1 MIIIKLG
8 KKLKRAVSLGI
19 ALLMAVNMVYF
30 PNERQFAHAAVVTP
44 TIPTVVSTYVA
55 ADKTE
60 ISAYDQQVH
69 LKVMAKMSSGPD
81 KELKKNTASSS
92 TDPQLNS
99 VHYSSTIAGVTID
112 DATGVLTYDGSSGQ
126 VPVDVRASVNYLDVV
141 YFEGFEG
148 GTLGSFTHDPGAT
161 NTSTT
166 SVVAKT
172 GVPAH
177 SGSFSANRNNSGTTN
192 NTLRAD
198 MGAPMK
204 GTVTAWVYNGTPV
217 GNSRNNIFVG
227 TKLNAAT
234 NGVDISNG
242 LLLGE
247 HWDGSTGSGTQFVSR
262 IMTSSFTPTSVARGV
277 TPAWHEFKWDLT
289 SGTGATM
296 YIDGIQVAAT
306 SAEAQYQYIA
316 LVGNWKPDNS
326 NTYYDDIKATKLG
339 TSTSAVLSI
348 PVTAGTGDIDSL
360 TVSGQGG
367 ANAITADAGSLQM
380 TAAVLPLSA
389 SSKVT
394 WKVENQDGTPTNKA
408 SISSNGV
415 LSAIRNGTVKVT
427 ATSAVKPAVSNSL
440 VVTISG
446 QSVKVTELSI
456 QAPSGATSF
465 GTLDPV
471 QLNATALPADAG
483 DQAVTWSVIQGADV
497 AAVSNTGVVTPLK
510 SGIVQIQATAKDGSN
525 VKSNTLS
532 LTFAVKLTA
541 VSVAGTGGAT
551 AITALAGTLQMEAV
565 GIPAEAANKNVVWTV
580 ENGTGSATISSTGLL
595 RAISN
600 GTVTVKATAQDGSG
614 VTGQCVITISGQT
627 YHTYYI
633 SITSGND
640 ANDGLSEAAAW
651 KSLDKVN
658 AATFSPGDKILF
670 KAGDIWNGQ
679 LRLNG
684 SGAEGLPILVDK
696 YGSNDPEVRPIF
708 NGMGTDEADGVNLT
722 MPLGTIAG
730 QHYAATVDV
739 RNQSFWEISNLEVTN
754 YDAATK
760 NMRAGILALNEKG
773 VTVTEW
779 EQNQLKH
786 IVIRDCYVHDVNSDP
801 SAFKLT
807 GGILILGNYSD
818 VLVEGNKVVN
828 VAIEGIRN
836 GGMAPSG
843 SPNGGAPQVMNNIV
857 FKNNYIQDVQGDGM
871 VISNVADNGDKDVYN
886 GIVEYNTILRY
897 ANTNVGSLN
906 YAANW
911 VYGSKDTLFQYNET
925 FGGIYGYNDGEA
937 WDVDL
942 YSDNIVY
949 QYNYSHENRGG
960 IILFM
965 GTGQSVFRY
974 NLSVNDGNG
983 AELFFYHPSS
993 YTKAPWIYNNTIF
1006 TGKDIT
1012 TTVFNNSTPYIKFAN
1027 NIMMTLGKVKRFANV
1042 DLTQGYIKNNIFYP
1056 NILTTGGIAGSVE
1069 VANNLYVNPQL
1080 ARPGEIP
1087 KNVITAKN
1095 KFDVTKLDAY
1105 KILGTS
1111 PAIGAGWKVDVPA
1124 TFTEVTKDMFGNS
1137 IGSTSDIG
1145 IHQYNHDAPTEIF
1158 TEVLPTSVAL
1168 NQANVSLLVGE
1179 AALLSTIIEPAAAWN
1194 KSLAWESD
1202 KPSVATVDSNGA
1214 VKAVALGTANITVKS
1229 TADPRLTA
1237 IAKIM
1242 VKSPITTTS
1251 DMKVEAN
1258 YPYLDATNSKIN
1270 LKVANVMSDGSTRE
1284 LKKTVTE
1291 LNEPKLNGVTY
1302 SSDNPNVSID
1312 SDGVLTVTGDLG
1324 STTEVHVSANVSYE
1338 DVVYSEGFEN
1348 GTLGDFVM
1356 DSGTDYAVSVQSSTE
1371 QAHSGAYSLKR
1382 INAVKSVMS
1391 KAFSTDM
1398 KAIAS
1403 MWIYDD
1409 GTTKANRAVGSVG
1422 ALKDNSKIMGLGL
1435 FYDGS
1440 LGSASNFA
1448 TRFQTTNWSVSNVP
1462 RSVGWHELKWDYTGP
1477 TVNMFIDDQ
1486 PAGTFNSS
1494 SFRAVSLMN
1503 LWNSSAGNFYYD
1515 DIRVVVPRTN
1525 VMAIPLTVKVNP
1537 TQIDGI
1543 RIWGDDG
1550 AASITTD
1557 KGTLQ
1562 IKGGLIPNHLPG
1574 IDYSLIWSLEEE
1586 TGRAMISNTGLLTAV
1601 KDGRIKVIAQS
1612 AANPSLKAEMY
1623 VTISNQYVPVTE
1635 VSTRGTND
1643 KNSIDVAGGTLQ
1655 LIATVSPANA
1665 TNKKLTWKILNTDGS
1680 STKVAK
1686 ISNTGLVTA
1695 VANGTAR
1702 VHAISEDGN
1711 FDGPLDITVTNQ
1723 PAFVGAIEVK
1733 SPNGENSLEVGSRLA
1748 FSAVITPDNAVNKA
1762 VTWSV
1767 INKNGTN
1774 ASITTEGVLSSGD
1787 REGEVTVVATAQ
1799 DAWGAVGSKRINII
1813 RKPIEVGEANKD
1825 ALKARIAEAEG
1836 KLGAAVVG
1844 SQAGQ
1849 YPQNAVD
1856 NLNQAV
1862 TIAKAVV
1869 SNINAAQQE
1878 VDQAVIELAAAVAEF
1893 DSEKVTDQPNESK
1906 VNKEALK
1913 ARIVEAEGKLGA
1925 AVVGSQAG
1933 QYPQSAVD
1941 NLKQAVTNAKTTV
1954 SHTEAAQQEVDK
1966 AEVELTAAITAFDST
1981 KILYLNNSSSH
1992 HSNAPSGIAEGGGVL
2007 NVLADDGSVARY
2019 DIDPAAATITIHAE
2033 DKERVSLTFN
2043 ISELKESQQV
2053 SDGAKILIRLKGFI
2067 YELAANVTS
2076 KVVGIDNFLQN
2087 NQTTKEQLKVNVQV
2101 EAAKLTPEDEKVV
2114 EHALGMDSGL
2124 DSFNL
2129 VSGMYNVHLRLEAPN
2144 GQIMNVKAFD
2154 SQRTL
2159 LIEVSPTFKD
2169 KAAAA
2174 ISISDGENGEK
2185 TAGIRT
2191 AKYVEIDGKSYMQI
2205 KTASH
2210 SKYGV
2215 VEYHAAYKDVTS
2227 EHWAKVSIEEASSR
2241 LLVSGVGQGKFN
2253 PDAQITRAEYM
2264 TMLIHALGLPIT
2276 TDVQNSYEDVQRGDW
2291 YFSNMAIAR
2300 KAGLLKWIE
2309 GNSLKPNAPITR
2321 AEMAR
2326 ATVAAAQY
2334 LKDGSLADADL
2345 TELNKFVD
2353 ADKVRAND
2361 RSDLAWCIEHGLI
2374 NGTVDVMTGETA
2386 IAPSET
2392 ATRAQAAAIMLRLLR
2407 AINLI

>member
-1 MIIIKLG
+1 MSTIKLS
-8 KKLKRAVSLGI
+8 KNIKRAVSLGI
-19 ALLMAVNMVYF
+19 TLLMAVNMVYF
-30 PNERQFAHAAVVTP
+30 PTERHVAHAAVVTP
-44 TIPTVVSTYVA
+44 TIPTVVSTYVG

-81 KELKKNTASSS
+81 KELKKNTASNS

-112 DATGVLTYDGSSGQ
+112 DTTGILTYDGSSGQ
-126 VPVDVRASVNYLDVV
+126 VPVNVSASVNYLDVV

-161 NTSTT
+161 NTATT

-177 SGSFSANRNNSGTTN
+177 SGSYSANRNNSGTTN

-198 MGAPMK
+198 MGTAMK
-204 GTVTAWVYNGTPV
+204 GTVTAWVYNGTPA

-247 HWDGSTGSGTQFVSR
+247 HWDGGTGSGTQFVSR
-262 IMTSSFTPTSVARGV
+262 IMTSSFSPTSAARGT

-296 YIDGIQVAAT
+296 YIDGAQVAAT
-306 SAEAQYQYIA
+306 NAEAQYQYIA

-339 TSTSAVLSI
+339 TSTSSALSI

-367 ANAITADAGSLQM
+367 ASTITADAGSLQM
-380 TAAVLPLSA
+380 TAAVTPSSA

-415 LSAIRNGTVKVT
+415 LSAIRNGAVKVT

-446 QSVKVTELSI
+446 QTVKVTELSI

-471 QLNATALPADAG
+471 QLSATALPADAG
-483 DQAVTWSVIQGADV
+483 DQAVTWSVIQGTDV
-497 AAVSNTGVVTPLK
+497 AAVSNTGVVTPVK
-510 SGIVQIQATAKDGSN
+510 SGTVQIQATAKDGSN
-525 VKSNTLS
+525 VKSNILS
-532 LTFAVKLTA
+532 LTFAIKLTTVTVVGA
-541 VSVAGTGGAT
+541 GGAT
-551 AITALAGTLQMEAV
+551 SITALAGSLQMEAV

-614 VTGQCVITISGQT
+614 VAGQCVITISGQS

-640 ANDGLSEAAAW
+640 ANDGLSEATAW

-658 AATFSPGDKILF
+658 ASTFSPGDKIGF

-684 SGAEGLPILVDK
+684 SGAEGLPIKVDK
-696 YGSNDPEVRPIF
+696 YGSTDPEVRPIF
-708 NGMGTDEADGVNLT
+708 NGMGTDEADGVNLV
-722 MPLGTIAG
+722 MPLGSVAG
-730 QHYAATVDV
+730 QHYAATVEV

-754 YDAATK
+754 YDATTK
-760 NMRAGILALNEKG
+760 NMRAGIIALNEKG

-801 SAFKLT
+801 SAYKMT

-818 VLVEGNKVVN
+818 VLVEGNKVIN

-836 GGMAPSG
+836 AGMAPSG
-843 SPNGGAPQVMNNIV
+843 SSNGGAPQVMNNIV

-871 VISNVADNGDKDVYN
+871 VISNIADNGDKDVYN

-1006 TGKDIT
+1006 TGKDIA

-1056 NILTTGGIAGSVE
+1056 NILTTGGVAGSVE
-1069 VANNLYVNPQL
+1069 LANNLYVNPQL

-1095 KFDVTKLDAY
+1095 RFDVSKLEAY
-1105 KILGTS
+1105 KILANS
-1111 PAIGAGWKVDVPA
+1111 PAIGAGWKVDLPS
-1124 TFTEVTKDMFGNS
+1124 TFTDVTKDMFGNPLGS
-1137 IGSTSDIG
+1137 ISDIG
-1145 IHQYNHDAPTEIF
+1145 IHQFTNDVPTHTF
-1158 TEVLPTSVAL
+1158 TEVLPTSVEL

-1179 AALLSTIIEPAAAWN
+1179 ASLLGTIIEPATAWN
-1194 KSLAWESD
+1194 KTMTWESD

-1214 VKAVALGTANITVKS
+1214 VKAVAIGTANITVKS
-1229 TADPRLTA
+1229 TADPRLAATT
-1237 IAKIM
+1237 KIT
-1242 VKSPITTTS
+1242 VKAPITTTS
-1251 DMKVEAN
+1251 DMIVEAN

-1270 LKVANVMSDGSTRE
+1270 LKIANVMSDGSTRE
-1284 LKKTVTE
+1284 LKKKVTE
-1291 LNEPKLNGVTY
+1291 LNEPRLNSVTY
-1302 SSDNPNVSID
+1302 STDNSNVSID
-1312 SDGVLTVTGDLG
+1312 SDGLLTVTGDLG
-1324 STTEVHVSANVSYE
+1324 SASEIHVTANVSYE
-1338 DVVYSEGFEN
+1338 DVVYSEGFED
-1348 GTLGDFVM
+1348 GTLGDFAM

-1422 ALKDNSKIMGLGL
+1422 AYRDNTKIMGLGL

-1440 LGSASNFA
+1440 LGSASQFA

-1477 TVNMFIDDQ
+1477 MVNMFIDDQ

-1525 VMAIPLTVKVNP
+1525 ATAIPLTVKVNA
-1537 TQIDGI
+1537 TQIDGV
-1543 RIWGDDG
+1543 RIWGEDN
-1550 AASITTD
+1550 ATSITTD

-1562 IKGGLIPNHLPG
+1562 IKGGLIPNQLPG

-1586 TGRAMISNTGLLTAV
+1586 TGRAMISNTGLLTAI
-1601 KDGRIKVIAQS
+1601 KDGRVKVIAQS
-1612 AANPSLKAEMY
+1612 VANPSLKAEMY
-1623 VTISNQYVPVTE
+1623 VTISNQYVSVTE

-1643 KNSIDVAGGTLQ
+1643 KKSIDVAGGTLQ
-1655 LIATVSPANA
+1655 LIATISPSNA

-1680 STKVAK
+1680 STKVAQ

-1695 VANGTAR
+1695 VVNGTAR
-1702 VHAISEDGN
+1702 VHAISEDGG

-1723 PAFVGAIEVK
+1723 PVLVEGIEVK
-1733 SPNGENSLEVGSRLA
+1733 TPNGENSLEVGRMVAL
-1748 FSAVITPDNAVNKA
+1748 SAVITPNNAVNKA

-1767 INKNGTN
+1767 NNQNGTN
-1774 ASITTEGVLSSGD
+1774 ASITTEGVFSSGD
-1787 REGEVTVVATAQ
+1787 MEGEVTVVATAQ
-1799 DAWGAVGSKRINII
+1799 DALGTVGSKRMTLTKTPTEIVKANKDTLKAKIVEAEGKLSAAVVGSQAGEYPQSAVDTLKREVMSAKAVVSNIDAVQQ
-1813 RKPIEVGEANKD
+1813 EVDQAVIALARAVIAFDSEIVTDHPTEPKANKD
-1825 ALKARIAEAEG
+1825 ALNAKIAEAEG
-1836 KLGAAVVG
+1836 KLGAAAVG
-1844 SQAGQ
+1844 SLTGQ
-1849 YPQNAVD
+1849 YPQSAVD
-1856 NLNQAV
+1856 TLKQEV
-1862 TIAKAVV
+1862 TSAKAVV
-1869 SNINAAQQE
+1869 SNKDAAQQE
-1878 VDQAVIELAAAVAEF
+1878 VDQA
-1893 DSEKVTDQPNESK
+1893 
-1906 VNKEALK
+1906 
-1913 ARIVEAEGKLGA
+1913 EAELNIA
-1925 AVVGSQAG
+1925 I
-1933 QYPQSAVD
+1933 
-1941 NLKQAVTNAKTTV
+1941 
-1954 SHTEAAQQEVDK
+1954 K
-1966 AEVELTAAITAFDST
+1966 AFEST
-1981 KILYLNNSSSH
+1981 KIPYRNNSSSH
-1992 HSNAPSGIAEGGGVL
+1992 HSTAPSGAAEGGGVV
-2007 NVLADDGSVARY
+2007 NVIADDGTVAKHEF
-2019 DIDPAAATITIHAE
+2019 DPATATVTIHVE

-2043 ISELKESQQV
+2043 SGELKESQQV
-2053 SDGAKILIRLKGFI
+2053 SDGVRILIRLKGFI
-2067 YELAANVTS
+2067 YELATDVTS

-2087 NQTTKEQLKVNVQV
+2087 NQTTKDQLKVNVQV
-2101 EAAKLTPEDEKVV
+2101 EATKLTPEDEKVV
-2114 EHALGMDSGL
+2114 EQALGAESGL
-2124 DSFNL
+2124 DGFNL

-2144 GQIMNVKAFD
+2144 GQIMEVKAFD
-2154 SQRTL
+2154 SQRTM
-2159 LIEVSPTFKD
+2159 LIEVSPSFKD
-2169 KAAAA
+2169 KVVAAL
-2174 ISISDGENGEK
+2174 SISEGENGEK

-2210 SKYGV
+2210 SKYGL
-2215 VEYHAAYKDVTS
+2215 VEHHASYMDVTM
-2227 EHWAKVSIEEASSR
+2227 EHWAKAPIEEASSR
-2241 LLVSGVGQGKFN
+2241 LLLSGVGQGRFN
-2253 PDAQITRAEYM
+2253 PDAQITRAEYI
-2264 TMLIHALGLPIT
+2264 TMLIQAMGLPKT
-2276 TDVQNSYEDVQRGDW
+2276 ADNQSLYEDVRSGDW
-2291 YFSNMAIAR
+2291 YYANMAIAH

-2334 LKDGSLADADL
+2334 LKDGSLVDADL
-2345 TELNKFVD
+2345 TELSKFMD
-2353 ADKVRAND
+2353 ADKVSASE

-2374 NGTVDVMTGETA
+2374 NGTVDVMTGKSA
-2386 IAPSET
+2386 IAPSEQ

-2407 AINLI
+2407 EIGLI